1 MPFCIE
7 CDRYL
12 SPGLVGVGATC
23 PTCGRPVEVGALQE
37 RSDARLSEALL
48 SDVDDDRLPIPW
60 HLKVL
65 AAGVA
70 LYLLLRLWQGITWL
84 AN

>member
-12 SPGLVGVGATC
+12 SPGLVGVGTTC

-37 RSDARLSEALL
+37 RSEALR
-48 SDVDDDRLPIPW
+48 SEEEERLPIPW

-70 LYLLLRLWQGITWL
+70 LYLLLRVWQGITSL
-84 AN
+84 VK